1 MLLNPEGVSYAAFV
15 IFAVGSII
23 ALAGGFLYGLMKY
36 YRNKE
41 KRDGVR

>member
-1 MLLNPEGVSYAAFV
+1 MVFNPEGVSYAAFV

-23 ALAGGFLYGLMKY
+23 ALAGGFLYGLAKH
-36 YRNKE
+36 YRDKE